1 MLPSRGTMMGW
12 NNWLTGNSLSSAK
25 GCDKPASVE
34 KSAVLLH
41 EEKLGTNHLCREISA
56 GPDYHD

>member
-1 MLPSRGTMMGW
+1 MGW